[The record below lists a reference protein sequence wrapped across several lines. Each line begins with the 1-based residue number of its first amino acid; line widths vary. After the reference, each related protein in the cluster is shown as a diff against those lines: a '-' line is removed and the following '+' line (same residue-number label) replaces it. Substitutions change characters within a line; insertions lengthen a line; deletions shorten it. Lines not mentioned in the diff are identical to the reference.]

1 LVSGLLAVL
10 GGTAGATTFVGV
22 TERTLARAADAIV
35 LGARGLGA
43 VASFLMGS
51 VSLGV
56 ARHAPCPVLV
66 CKGAPRAIRSLTVAL
81 DGSDHARAALR
92 FVTGLPWPAGTAV
105 HLVAVVE
112 PLRYPSSAPGMLA
125 PQLTAALR
133 EDEAERRRA
142 LEDVLA
148 AAAAEVPPALVTTTA
163 TLVGAPAL
171 SILAEAEK
179 HGSDLLVVGAR
190 GLGAVKRLVLGSV
203 SESVLRHA
211 ACPVLVVRPR
221 AADGA

>member
-1 LVSGLLAVL
+1 MRVLLATDGSSDAREALEWLRLASLPADTRISVVSAIPVPVVYEAFVTTWSEMRKQTDEVVDEARRRL
-10 GGTAGATTFVGV
+10 GERWPNVTAHVVEGEPRHVILDVAVQ
-22 TERTLARAADAIV
+22 EAADAIV

-148 AAAAEVPPALVTTTA
+148 AAAAEVPP
-163 TLVGAPAL
+163 
-171 SILAEAEK
+171 
-179 HGSDLLVVGAR
+179 
-190 GLGAVKRLVLGSV
+190 
-203 SESVLRHA
+203 
-211 ACPVLVVRPR
+211 
-221 AADGA
+221 